1 MKTTQQ
7 LISKSRR
14 LFYFSAILSFLIP
27 AASQAEIYKCKNT
40 ETGMIEYQQRPCDDT
55 QSAQALKG
63 AAKPSSNNRRTGEL
77 IYKNQLVNDLGGEV
91 TEECIAKLSKR
102 GASRTDAEQQ
112 CKAAMDKFAFC
123 VVDAQK
129 SVFPKKANDVFFTEL
144 ENGKSEEDARLET
157 KKPEN
162 WGNFSQDQR
171 IKTMFLLQG
180 KMEMCKD
187 DFKKIYYK

>member
-1 MKTTQQ
+1 MKTTQ
-7 LISKSRR
+7 LTISKSRR
-14 LFYFSAILSFLIP
+14 LFYWSVILIFFIP
-27 AASQAEIYKCKNT
+27 AFSYAEIYKCKNT

-63 AAKPSSNNRRTGEL
+63 AAKPSSNSRRPGEL
-77 IYKNQLVNDLGGEV
+77 IYKNELVKDLGSEV
-91 TEECIAKLSKR
+91 TKECIAKLSKR
-102 GASRTDAEQQ
+102 GESRANAEQQ

-129 SVFPKKANDVFFTEL
+129 SVFPQKANDVFFTEL
-144 ENGKSEEDARLET
+144 ENGKSEEDARQET

-187 DFKKIYYK
+187 EFKKKIF